1 MAGQKK
7 NLMKNGL
14 IDLKQKKSRTMQ
26 KKQNKLKIMVIK
38 FMKSEIKGRKERDK
52 DEEIILFIN
61 LDNKEWS

>member
-1 MAGQKK
+1 
-7 NLMKNGL
+7 
-14 IDLKQKKSRTMQ
+14 MQ